1 METILPATLFVTGA
15 LCAAMLATSA
25 VALLLGL
32 RGRQSDRG
40 VWPMVVIERE
50 EIVEANFDARRVIET
65 RAGSDRLSA
74 FKGWLSQHFE
84 DVATLAAT
92 SAEEGVSTTV
102 SRDGRFV
109 ARKATCGDA
118 VRISI
123 SPVDAESSVDAIL
136 HSEDMV
142 ELQTLRANTGLSP
155 FPLWR
160 TNAAGQVTWLNN
172 AYLEAGQRRHGHEAM
187 RRWPIPQLFDELSDP
202 SALKPG
208 TTRRFS
214 LIGAENG
221 KVSWFDCSVIEIEGD
236 RLFTAMNVDDIVHAE
251 GRLREVTQTLTKTF
265 ANLTIGLAVFG
276 RQRNLTLFNP
286 ALTELTGLP
295 IDFLASRPGLAVFL
309 DRLREERMMPEPKDY
324 KSWRDQLAQLE
335 AASVDGTFEETWT
348 LPSGQTWR
356 VTGRPHPDGAIA
368 ILFEDISIEMSL
380 TRRFHQQLDQSQEV
394 FDSIDDAV
402 VVFGIDGQVSQS
414 NAAYERLW
422 FHGDRSS
429 GETGTVRDATAQ
441 WHKLTSPTPIWG
453 DFRDFASETRDRL
466 EWSAEARLLDGRR
479 ITCRFSP
486 LSNGATLA
494 RFTVESGNVE
504 IAQRE
509 MRKAV

>member
-155 FPLWR
+155 FPLGGR
-160 TNAAGQVTWLNN
+160 
-172 AYLEAGQRRHGHEAM
+172 
-187 RRWPIPQLFDELSDP
+187 
-202 SALKPG
+202 
-208 TTRRFS
+208 TRR
-214 LIGAENG
+214 
-221 KVSWFDCSVIEIEGD
+221 
-236 RLFTAMNVDDIVHAE
+236 
-251 GRLREVTQTLTKTF
+251 
-265 ANLTIGLAVFG
+265 
-276 RQRNLTLFNP
+276 
-286 ALTELTGLP
+286 
-295 IDFLASRPGLAVFL
+295 
-309 DRLREERMMPEPKDY
+309 
-324 KSWRDQLAQLE
+324 
-335 AASVDGTFEETWT
+335 
-348 LPSGQTWR
+348 
-356 VTGRPHPDGAIA
+356 
-368 ILFEDISIEMSL
+368 
-380 TRRFHQQLDQSQEV
+380 
-394 FDSIDDAV
+394 
-402 VVFGIDGQVSQS
+402 
-414 NAAYERLW
+414 
-422 FHGDRSS
+422 
-429 GETGTVRDATAQ
+429 VR
-441 WHKLTSPTPIWG
+441 
-453 DFRDFASETRDRL
+453 
-466 EWSAEARLLDGRR
+466 
-479 ITCRFSP
+479 
-486 LSNGATLA
+486 
-494 RFTVESGNVE
+494 
-504 IAQRE
+504 
-509 MRKAV
+509 